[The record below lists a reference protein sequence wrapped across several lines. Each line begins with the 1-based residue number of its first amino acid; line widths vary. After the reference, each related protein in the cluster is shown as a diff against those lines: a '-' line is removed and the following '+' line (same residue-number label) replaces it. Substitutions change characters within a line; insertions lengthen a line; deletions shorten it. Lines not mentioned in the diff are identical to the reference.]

1 MSWAIAAVKISNSKL
16 LLIANMAQT
25 LTELLGSN
33 ASLTTGT
40 LSVSLSDLV
49 DGSGNP
55 LLDSP
60 SSATATQAI
69 AALLSHLHRTT
80 KPATDTEGNETV
92 DETDAIVST
101 DSFTPKTFEVRN
113 EATQIR
119 HDFNFFVYTTDS
131 TGFDPDN
138 VV

>member
-1 MSWAIAAVKISNSKL
+1 
-16 LLIANMAQT
+16 MAQT

-49 DGSGNP
+49 DGNGTP

-60 SSATATQAI
+60 SSATATQAV
-69 AALLSHLHRTT
+69 AAVLLHLHRVT
-80 KPATDTEGNETV
+80 KPELGTDGTEVV
-92 DETDAIVST
+92 DKTDAIVST
-101 DSFTPKTFEVRN
+101 ESFTPKTFEVR
-113 EATQIR
+113 EDETQIR
-119 HDFNFFVYTTDS
+119 HDFNFYVYTFDS